1 MIPRFLAQIT
11 GWVLITITKGK
22 MRGAM
27 KEMIIIKLFQTYCDE
42 DACGKAPPVAPG
54 AVQKPGAVDAAE
66 INRNSILLP
75 VFEGKCLFS
84 L

>member
-1 MIPRFLAQIT
+1 MAKLRMIPRFLAQIT

-42 DACGKAPPVAPG
+42 DACGKSNG
-54 AVQKPGAVDAAE
+54 
-66 INRNSILLP
+66 
-75 VFEGKCLFS
+75 
-84 L
+84 